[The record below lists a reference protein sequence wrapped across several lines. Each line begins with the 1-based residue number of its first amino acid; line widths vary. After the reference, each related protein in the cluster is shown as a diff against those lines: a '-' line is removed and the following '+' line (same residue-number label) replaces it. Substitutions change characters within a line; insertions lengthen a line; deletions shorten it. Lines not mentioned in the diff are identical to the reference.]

1 MKLKTADVQHLDGRD
16 CYVIDV
22 TAKRKA
28 PNTINGVIWVDAHD
42 GSTVRIDGLASKNPS
57 ALAGATHLMRQ
68 YAEIDGFPMALHA
81 RAESSS
87 ALLGRSV
94 VTIDYSQYQLE
105 LASAK

>member
-1 MKLKTADVQHLDGRD
+1 
-16 CYVIDV
+16 
-22 TAKRKA
+22 
-28 PNTINGVIWVDAHD
+28 
-42 GSTVRIDGLASKNPS
+42 
-57 ALAGATHLMRQ
+57 MRQ